1 MSTIQFVAA
10 LRHKEGQQITK
21 HNKRKTET
29 TGEHESYWELMVVTG
44 LYWFTRPAGSINTIC
59 VVTVTTRRGKQTVR
73 PAGFNKDEVQ
83 EKRLHTP
90 GEGQHNGGRW

>member
-10 LRHKEGQQITK
+10 SRHKEGQQVTQS
-21 HNKRKTET
+21 T
-29 TGEHESYWELMVVTG
+29 TREWQKLQATMSYWELMMVIG

-73 PAGFNKDEVQ
+73 PAGFNKDEGQ
-83 EKRLHTP
+83 EKHLHTP